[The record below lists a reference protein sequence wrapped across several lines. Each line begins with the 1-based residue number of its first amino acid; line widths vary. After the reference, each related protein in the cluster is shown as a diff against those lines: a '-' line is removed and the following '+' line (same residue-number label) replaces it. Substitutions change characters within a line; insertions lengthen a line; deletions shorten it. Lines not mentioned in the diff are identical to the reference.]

1 MNFYSRY
8 FPVLASAYST
18 AMFVYFTFISKENI
32 SSFMYV
38 NIVLM
43 SFWAAYCWIV
53 IHNQDNLIMHLTGV
67 IESTLEKLKLLIDEE
82 DEEESE
88 ENV

>member
-8 FPVLASAYST
+8 FPVLASAYSA

-32 SSFMYV
+32 SSFMYG

-43 SFWAAYCWIV
+43 SFWSAYCWIV
-53 IHNQDNLIMHLTGV
+53 IHNQDNFIMHLTGV
-67 IESTLEKLKLLIDEE
+67 IESTLEKLKLLIDQEK
-82 DEEESE
+82 DDESE
-88 ENV
+88 